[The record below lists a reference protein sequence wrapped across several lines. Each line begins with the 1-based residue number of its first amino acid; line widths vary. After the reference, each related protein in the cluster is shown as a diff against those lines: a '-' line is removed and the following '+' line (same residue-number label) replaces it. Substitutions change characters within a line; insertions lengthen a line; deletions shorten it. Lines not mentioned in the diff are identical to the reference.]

1 MYIIARTAS
10 KRPSLQH
17 RLVLGDDTDKHVTAC
32 GIDVSMWSRAYQNKP
47 IPQVLCIRCR
57 KSDK

>member
-17 RLVLGDDTDKHVTAC
+17 RLVLGEDGAHITSC
-32 GIDVSMWSRAYQNKP
+32 GLDVSMWSRAYQNKP
-47 IPQVLCIRCR
+47 IPQVLCVRCR
-57 KSDK
+57 KSDN